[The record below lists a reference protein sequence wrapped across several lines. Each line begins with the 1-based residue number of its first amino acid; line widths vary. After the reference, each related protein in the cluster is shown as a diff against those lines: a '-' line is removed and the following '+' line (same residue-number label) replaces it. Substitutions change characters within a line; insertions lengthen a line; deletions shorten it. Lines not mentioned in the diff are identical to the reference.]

1 MIGTAIGNWVIGQK
15 IGEGGM
21 GQVYLGQ
28 HKTLHTKAA
37 IKVLFHALAN
47 DSRFRE
53 RFLQEASSQSSLQH
67 PNIAQVL
74 DYVEQEGQYY
84 LVMEYLAGGT
94 LSEAIERG
102 AIPIPQAL
110 SWARQA
116 LKALD
121 YAHQHRIIHRDVK
134 PSNIMLDR
142 NGQAR
147 VLDFGIAMVMGGRRL
162 TSSGVAI
169 GTAEYM
175 SPEQITRPQAV
186 DHRTDVYSMGIV
198 LYEMLTGKLPFE
210 GESEYNV
217 KNAQVHQPPPSM
229 RSINPAIPEP
239 LEYIVLR
246 AIAKDPNQRYSGCGE
261 FARAIEDFEQN
272 RNIAVAPVPVVQPPP
287 RSLPAQPKRRN
298 WLKIGL
304 LTAACL
310 LVLFVAGL
318 GGLFYLAVQP
328 SKTDRY
334 YQLRE
339 ALETNRPWAEVEKE
353 YYEKIRK
360 TPQDTMLYGLLIE
373 ALLRQRN
380 SADAEKAAREAIKL
394 EPDEALWRDLL
405 GDALGYQGKAR
416 KSEAAEAYQQA
427 FNKEDSLADRHVYQG
442 DIMQLNGEWK
452 LAINEYREAVRLK
465 PERGLLKAIL
475 ASILRIQAQ
484 KVQNEGEEK
493 EAEAL
498 FTEAESFTR
507 GAVQLAPNKAAYHDD
522 LGYLFYSQKKWIEA
536 EAAYREAIKF
546 NSFDPQYHSHLGEAL
561 DQQNKY
567 LLAEAAHR
575 QAVKLQPGE
584 ANYYNV
590 LGVNLGKQEKWKEA
604 EAVHRKAI
612 DLKAEEAESY
622 FNLGYVL
629 FKQNRLDEA
638 KKELQQAVELNG
650 NYVGAREYLGLV
662 LARQEKWKEAE
673 EQYHQATKLA
683 PNEAGYYYG
692 VGYTRLQQREY
703 STAEAAFKEAIR
715 LNPKDSEYYAKLGN
729 AVYFQDKFLEAE
741 AAYREAV
748 RLKPGEKSYQ
758 DNLKIIQEKLSQ

>member
-74 DYVEQEGQYY
+74 DYVEQDGQYY

-272 RNIAVAPVPVVQPPP
+272 RHVAVAPVPVVQPP

-310 LVLFVAGL
+310 LVLFVAGV
-318 GGLFYLAVQP
+318 GGLFYLAAQP

-353 YYEKIRK
+353 YREKIRK

-373 ALLRQRN
+373 SLIQQRKF
-380 SADAEKAAREAIKL
+380 ADAEKAAREAIKL
-394 EPDEALWRDLL
+394 EPDEALWSDLL
-405 GDALGYQGKAR
+405 GDAITYQGHGR
-416 KSEAAEAYQQA
+416 KNEAGEAYQQA
-427 FNKEDSLADRHVYQG
+427 FNKEYVLADRHVYQG
-442 DIMQLNGEWK
+442 DIMKLNEQRN

-465 PERGLLKAIL
+465 PERGLLKVIL
-475 ASILRIQAQ
+475 AGILKGQAQ
-484 KVQNEGEEK
+484 NEKDEK
-493 EAEAL
+493 EGQAV
-498 FTEAESFTR
+498 FMEAELFIR
-507 GAVQLAPNKAAYHDD
+507 AAMKLAPNNASYQDAMGVLY
-522 LGYLFYSQKKWIEA
+522 YSQKKWAEA

-584 ANYYNV
+584 ATYYNI

-604 EAVHRKAI
+604 EAVHRKAV
-612 DLKAEEAESY
+612 DLQAEDTESH

-650 NYVGAREYLGLV
+650 NYVGAREYLGLI

-673 EQYHQATKLA
+673 EQYYQASKLA

-729 AVYFQDKFLEAE
+729 AVYFQDKFSEAE

-758 DNLKIIQEKLSQ
+758 ENLKVIQEKLSQ